1 MILRKEAAP
10 ILIREKNTLTPNV
23 SSTRFIIVPNSK
35 ITDEE
40 ITALFKKYPPLND
53 GVPVELKQSVEY
65 ENRAIYYG
73 EWEKNGNKRHGRG
86 IQVWTDGSR
95 YEGYWKEDKANVR
108 GKLTHSDGDV
118 YEGEWLEDKAH
129 GYGVY
134 THIDG
139 AKYEGN
145 WKEDKQDGQGKE
157 SWPDGASYEGEY
169 KQGKKSG
176 QGKFKWADGS
186 TYDGQFEDNNINGKG
201 IYTWGDK
208 RQYIGDWKNNK
219 MDGHGV
225 FTWPDGRKYQ
235 GGYKDDKKM
244 DMVFLNGLMEKNI
257 KDIGKTENKT
267 EKENFI
273 MIKQKYG
280 ENVWFKMEEG
290 LDGSMN
296 KSLCSFNNNFI

>member
-1 MILRKEAAP
+1 MNKIKNSPKLIKKIISFQSILRGFLLRKK
-10 ILIREKNTLTPNV
+10 ISQYLIDDKNAFNSNISLTRYV
-23 SSTRFIIVPNSK
+23 IVPNSK
-35 ITDEE
+35 ITEEE
-40 ITALFKKYPPLND
+40 ISALFEKYPPLND

-95 YEGYWKEDKANVR
+95 YEGYWKEDKANER
-108 GKLTHSDGDV
+108 GKLTHSDGDI
-118 YEGEWLEDKAH
+118 YEGEWLDDKAH

-145 WKEDKQDGQGKE
+145 WKEDKQDGLGKE

-176 QGKFKWADGS
+176 QGIFKWADGS
-186 TYDGQFEDNNINGKG
+186 TYEGQFEDNNINGKG

-208 RQYIGDWKNNK
+208 RQYIGDWKY
-219 MDGHGV
+219 M
-225 FTWPDGRKYQ
+225 GR
-235 GGYKDDKKM
+235 
-244 DMVFLNGLMEKNI
+244 
-257 KDIGKTENKT
+257 
-267 EKENFI
+267 
-273 MIKQKYG
+273 
-280 ENVWFKMEEG
+280 
-290 LDGSMN
+290 
-296 KSLCSFNNNFI
+296 

>member
-1 MILRKEAAP
+1 MFQSILRGYLLRKN
-10 ILIREKNTLTPNV
+10 ISQYLIGEKNTLTPNV
-23 SSTRFIIVPNSK
+23 SSTKFIIVANSK
-35 ITDEE
+35 ITEEE
-40 ITALFKKYPPLND
+40 ISKLFEKYPPLND

-95 YEGYWKEDKANVR
+95 YEGYWKEDKANVK

-145 WKEDKQDGQGKE
+145 WKEDKQDGTGKE

-176 QGKFKWADGS
+176 QGKFKWADGKKYKGYWS
-186 TYDGQFEDNNINGKG
+186 NGKQDG
-201 IYTWGDK
+201 EGEFYNDQTKTWRKCLVQNGK
-208 RQYIGDWKNNK
+208 RVKWID
-219 MDGHGV
+219 
-225 FTWPDGRKYQ
+225 
-235 GGYKDDKKM
+235 
-244 DMVFLNGLMEKNI
+244 E
-257 KDIGKTENKT
+257 
-267 EKENFI
+267 
-273 MIKQKYG
+273 
-280 ENVWFKMEEG
+280 
-290 LDGSMN
+290 
-296 KSLCSFNNNFI
+296 